1 LRSGRVSDNV
11 GKHVDRLR
19 LTHLNP
25 DKCDDVFPSASWFG
39 DVCLRLDRA
48 IKPQGSNHGQL
59 RQCTFNAGVGGA
71 WRNAEPALGSSARAF
86 SQSDGAGERRV
97 WIYPGELSWELHVLK
112 AILSRR
118 WPTCNFCSVTGFPR
132 CSSSVQYSA
141 HKNTLRSCNERSL
154 RRVKSEGV
162 RNNTLKFWGL
172 LR

>member
-1 LRSGRVSDNV
+1 MWTDFDLHISTPISVMTCSPRRVGSEMFAFDWIGPSSRRGRTMAS
-11 GKHVDRLR
+11 
-19 LTHLNP
+19 
-25 DKCDDVFPSASWFG
+25 FASA
-39 DVCLRLDRA
+39 
-48 IKPQGSNHGQL
+48 P
-59 RQCTFNAGVGGA
+59 FNAGVGGA